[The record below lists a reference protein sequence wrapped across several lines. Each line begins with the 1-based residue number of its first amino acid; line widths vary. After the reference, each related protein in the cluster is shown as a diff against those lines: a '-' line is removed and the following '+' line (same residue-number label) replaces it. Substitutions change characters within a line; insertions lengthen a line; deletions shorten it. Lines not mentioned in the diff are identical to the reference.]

1 MWTGA
6 GLRGCSGNTANR
18 ARTMWT
24 GAGLRGCPGNT
35 TNRARTMWTG
45 AGLRGYPG
53 TTTNDRAWER
63 IGRLKVAC
71 CLLAGYE
78 VPGIEI
84 TAILE
89 SAKTLAKHQTFGK
102 KGSSGE
108 MPCSINQFLYSSI
121 KGT

>member
-6 GLRGCSGNTANR
+6 GLH
-18 ARTMWT
+18 
-24 GAGLRGCPGNT
+24 GCPGNT
-35 TNRARTMWTG
+35 A
-45 AGLRGYPG
+45 
-53 TTTNDRAWER
+53 NDRAWER

-89 SAKTLAKHQTFGK
+89 SAKTLAKHQSFLRNGDI
-102 KGSSGE
+102 GE
-108 MPCSINQFLYSSI
+108 KQ
-121 KGT
+121 G